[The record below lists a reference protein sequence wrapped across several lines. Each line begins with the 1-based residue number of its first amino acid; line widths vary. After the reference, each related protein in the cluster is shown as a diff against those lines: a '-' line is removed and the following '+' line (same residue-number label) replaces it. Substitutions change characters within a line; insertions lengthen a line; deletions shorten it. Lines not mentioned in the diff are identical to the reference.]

1 VSERPQPKRLP
12 QSEIKTKK
20 KGLLKVSL
28 GLPLFDVKPSDA
40 HSRLPLSVTEM
51 RISFEL
57 THPSQTVKL
66 KTSNISEAADRTAK
80 KATTHNV
87 IVTAKDRVLWGDKR
101 IEGSNVN
108 NFIFCI
114 YGSWS

>member
-1 VSERPQPKRLP
+1 MSERPSPKRLP
-12 QSEIKTKK
+12 QSEIKTRK
-20 KGLLKVSL
+20 KGLLNLSL
-28 GLPLFDVKPSDA
+28 GRPLFDVKPSDA

-87 IVTAKDRVLWGDKR
+87 IVTAKDRVSLGRRKSR
-101 IEGSNVN
+101 GE
-108 NFIFCI
+108 
-114 YGSWS
+114 